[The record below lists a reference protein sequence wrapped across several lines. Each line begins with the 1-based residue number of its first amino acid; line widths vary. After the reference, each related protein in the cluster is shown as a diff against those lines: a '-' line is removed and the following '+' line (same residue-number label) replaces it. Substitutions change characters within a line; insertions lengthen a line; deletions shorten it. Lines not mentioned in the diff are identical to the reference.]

1 MWSAQSQ
8 GVYLRS
14 RAIFTK
20 SLISRILNSGRPM
33 WSAQSQDVYLRS
45 RAIFTKSLTCLIA
58 AALMFSNSVFAQTAT
73 EIEAPINLTIG
84 TQLKAPSNVLL
95 SLEETLTQCMGKVS
109 EKALENHPTFES
121 YWKVSQNSRAGF
133 TLEAVFSDTFNRRSL
148 ATAQETGIYPSST
161 YGLKHAAADLVEVDM
176 NGKIIAQ
183 YQCKTYKGD
192 IYKHLDD
199 PKFQNMKFITTQD
212 TLEIMQKEL
221 AAAKQSALTR
231 NVALSDKMRSLDEAL
246 NSGKLLQKSPCG
258 APLPTRL
265 HLDSL
270 AKKLTEKLYN
280 QVLRE
285 RFIFCSTGLKQ
296 ETIGN
301 LKNQPLEA
309 KQVTEKPVSNPK
321 PLPTTITRVPD
332 NTVKPAPS
340 STSSSD
346 KGSLDKISTGGKAL
360 KIAAK
365 ALPVI
370 AVAYEG
376 YQRVNESMNTEEQ
389 YSNGTITEQQ
399 REVDHAKNVAGGVG
413 GLTGALVC
421 VGPGAEA
428 GAVIGTVF
436 GPVGTV
442 VGGFLGGVAGGVG
455 GAIVGDKVVGEA
467 AGYATSA
474 IHSTGTTI
482 KSGASSTV
490 KWIGSWVGW

>member
-20 SLISRILNSGRPM
+20 SLI
-33 WSAQSQDVYLRS
+33 
-45 RAIFTKSLTCLIA
+45 CLIA

-95 SLEETLTQCMGKVS
+95 SLEETLIQCMGKVS

-148 ATAQETGIYPSST
+148 ATAQETRIYPSST

-280 QVLRE
+280 QAL
-285 RFIFCSTGLKQ
+285 F
-296 ETIGN
+296 
-301 LKNQPLEA
+301 A
-309 KQVTEKPVSNPK
+309 KQASEKLISNPK
-321 PLPTTITRVPD
+321 LLPATSARVPD

-346 KGSLDKISTGGKAL
+346 KGALDKISTGGKAL

-365 ALPVI
+365 AVPVL
-370 AVAYEG
+370 ALGYEG

-389 YSNGTITEQQ
+389 YSNGAITEQQ

-467 AGYATSA
+467 AGYATNA

-482 KSGASSTV
+482 KAGASSTV

>member
-1 MWSAQSQ
+1 M
-8 GVYLRS
+8 
-14 RAIFTK
+14 
-20 SLISRILNSGRPM
+20 NSGMPM
-33 WSAQSQDVYLRS
+33 WSAQTQCVILRS

-58 AALMFSNSVFAQTAT
+58 AALIFSNSVLAQTVT
-73 EIEAPINLTIG
+73 EIEAPITNLIIG
-84 TQLKAPSNVLL
+84 TRLKAPSKVLL

-121 YWKVSQNSRAGF
+121 YWKASQNSRAGF
-133 TLEAVFSDTFNRRSL
+133 TLEGVFSDTFNRRSL
-148 ATAQETGIYPSST
+148 ATAQETRIYPSST

-176 NGKIIAQ
+176 NGKVVAQ

-192 IYKHLDD
+192 IYKYLDD
-199 PKFQNMKFITTQD
+199 PKFQNMKFITTQN

-231 NVALSDKMRSLDEAL
+231 NVALSDKMRSIDEAL

-265 HLDSL
+265 HLDNV
-270 AKKLTEKLYN
+270 AREVTQKLYN
-280 QVLRE
+280 QALRE
-285 RFIFCSTGLKQ
+285 RFIFLSTGLKQ
-296 ETIGN
+296 ETIEN

-321 PLPTTITRVPD
+321 PSPTTITRVPD
-332 NTVKPAPS
+332 KTVKPAPT
-340 STSSSD
+340 STRSD
-346 KGSLDKISTGGKAL
+346 NKGSLDKISTGGQVL
-360 KIAAK
+360 KTASK

-370 AVAYEG
+370 AVAYDG
-376 YQRVNESMNTEEQ
+376 YQRVNESKNIEEQ
-389 YSNGTITEQQ
+389 YSNGSISEQQ
-399 REVDHAKNVAGGVG
+399 REISHTKNVAGGIG
-413 GLTGALVC
+413 GFTGAVY
-421 VGPGAEA
+421 GAGAGAEG
-428 GAVIGTVF
+428 GAVIGTFF
-436 GPVGTV
+436 GPVGTAAGGF
-442 VGGFLGGVAGGVG
+442 VGGLVGGVT

-467 AGYATSA
+467 AGAATNA

>member
-1 MWSAQSQ
+1 MWRALSQ

-33 WSAQSQDVYLRS
+33 WSAQSQGVYLRS

-73 EIEAPINLTIG
+73 EIEAPINLIIG
-84 TQLKAPSNVLL
+84 TQLKAPSKVLL

-109 EKALENHPTFES
+109 DKALENHPTFES

-148 ATAQETGIYPSST
+148 ATAQETRIYPSST

-280 QVLRE
+280 QAL
-285 RFIFCSTGLKQ
+285 F
-296 ETIGN
+296 
-301 LKNQPLEA
+301 A
-309 KQVTEKPVSNPK
+309 KQASEKLISNPK
-321 PLPTTITRVPD
+321 LLPATSARVPD

-346 KGSLDKISTGGKAL
+346 KGALDKISTGGKAL

-365 ALPVI
+365 AVPVL
-370 AVAYEG
+370 ALGYEG

-389 YSNGTITEQQ
+389 YSNGAITEQQ

-467 AGYATSA
+467 AGYATNA

>member
-1 MWSAQSQ
+1 
-8 GVYLRS
+8 
-14 RAIFTK
+14 
-20 SLISRILNSGRPM
+20 
-33 WSAQSQDVYLRS
+33 
-45 RAIFTKSLTCLIA
+45 
-58 AALMFSNSVFAQTAT
+58 
-73 EIEAPINLTIG
+73 
-84 TQLKAPSNVLL
+84 LKAPSKVLL

-121 YWKVSQNSRAGF
+121 YWKASQNSRAGF
-133 TLEAVFSDTFNRRSL
+133 TLEGVFSDTFNRRSL
-148 ATAQETGIYPSST
+148 ATAQETRIYPSST

-176 NGKIIAQ
+176 NGKVVAQ

-199 PKFQNMKFITTQD
+199 PKFQNMKFITTQN

-231 NVALSDKMRSLDEAL
+231 NVALSDKMRSIDEAL

-265 HLDSL
+265 HLDNV
-270 AKKLTEKLYN
+270 AREVTQKLYN
-280 QVLRE
+280 QALRE
-285 RFIFCSTGLKQ
+285 RFIFLSTGLKQ
-296 ETIGN
+296 EAIEN

-332 NTVKPAPS
+332 KTVKPAPTTTRS
-340 STSSSD
+340 ND
-346 KGSLDKISTGGKAL
+346 KVSLDKISTGGQVL
-360 KIAAK
+360 KTASK

-376 YQRVNESMNTEEQ
+376 YQRVNESKNIEEQ
-389 YSNGTITEQQ
+389 YSNGSITEQQ
-399 REVDHAKNVAGGVG
+399 REVSHTKNVAGGVG
-413 GLTGALVC
+413 GITGALVG
-421 VGPGAEA
+421 VGPGAEV
-428 GAVIGTVF
+428 GAVIGTFF
-436 GPVGTV
+436 GPVGTAAGGF
-442 VGGFLGGVAGGVG
+442 VGGLVGGVT

-467 AGYATSA
+467 AGAATNA

>member
-1 MWSAQSQ
+1 M
-8 GVYLRS
+8 
-14 RAIFTK
+14 
-20 SLISRILNSGRPM
+20 NSGKPM
-33 WSAQSQDVYLRS
+33 WSALTQRVILRS

-58 AALMFSNSVFAQTAT
+58 AALMFSNSVLAQTAT
-73 EIEAPINLTIG
+73 EIEAPITNLTIG
-84 TQLKAPSNVLL
+84 TQLKAPSKVLL

-121 YWKVSQNSRAGF
+121 YWKASQNSRAGF
-133 TLEAVFSDTFNRRSL
+133 TLEGVFSDTFNRRSL
-148 ATAQETGIYPSST
+148 STAQETRIYPSST

-176 NGKIIAQ
+176 NGKVVAQ

-199 PKFQNMKFITTQD
+199 PKFQNMKFITTQN

-280 QVLRE
+280 QALRE
-285 RFIFCSTGLKQ
+285 RFNFLSTGLKQ
-296 ETIGN
+296 ETIEN

-332 NTVKPAPS
+332 KTVKPAP
-340 STSSSD
+340 TTTRTND
-346 KGSLDKISTGGKAL
+346 KVSLDKISTGGQVL
-360 KIAAK
+360 KTATK

-376 YQRVNESMNTEEQ
+376 YQRVNESKNIEEQ
-389 YSNGTITEQQ
+389 YSNGSITEEQ
-399 REVDHAKNVAGGVG
+399 REVGHVKNVAGGVG
-413 GLTGALVC
+413 GLTGALVG
-421 VGPGAEA
+421 VGPGAEV
-428 GAVIGTVF
+428 GAAIGTIG
-436 GPVGTV
+436 GPVGIA
-442 VGGFLGGVAGGVG
+442 VGGFLGGVAGGVT
-455 GAIVGDKVVGEA
+455 GAIVGDKVVGEV
-467 AGYATSA
+467 AGYATNA
-474 IHSTGTTI
+474 IHSTGTTVKSVISTTGEWI
-482 KSGASSTV
+482 KYIPITTPPTPYPTV
-490 KWIGSWVGW
+490 NWIGYWVGW